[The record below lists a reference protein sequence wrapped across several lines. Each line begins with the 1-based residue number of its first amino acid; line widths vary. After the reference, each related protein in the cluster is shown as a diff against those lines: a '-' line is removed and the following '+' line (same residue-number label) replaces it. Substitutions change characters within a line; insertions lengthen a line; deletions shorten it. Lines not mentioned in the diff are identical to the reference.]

1 MITHRSCLEAL
12 AIPHAADAFDFLA
25 DLWLL
30 PYNATQ
36 KAERVGLGH
45 HLETW
50 YDYAVD
56 LGFMLMDNYRLP
68 SGMMP
73 DDGRIAG
80 VTERA
85 VQETMDL

>member
-30 PYNATQ
+30 PNDPER
-36 KAERVGLGH
+36 KAKRVGVEYHPDVGY
-45 HLETW
+45 HLEVW
-50 YDYAVD
+50 HDYSVD
-56 LGFMLMDNYRLP
+56 LSHMHD
-68 SGMMP
+68 SKS

-85 VQETMDL
+85 VQEKMDI